1 MHQNNS
7 KIIKNETNTKKNL
20 NPKLKMIQKKL
31 PQLVCMQFT
40 QNNEQ
45 SYIRHVHTLIRFD
58 ILKNVHLSGC
68 VLTAKILKNLFNF
81 ILPKILK
88 TTNLQFL

>member
-1 MHQNNS
+1 MRQ
-7 KIIKNETNTKKNL
+7 IQKNL

-45 SYIRHVHTLIRFD
+45 SYIRHAHTLIRFD
-58 ILKNVHLSGC
+58 ILKTSICLAAC
-68 VLTAKILKNLFNF
+68 
-81 ILPKILK
+81 
-88 TTNLQFL
+88 

>member
-1 MHQNNS
+1 MRQ
-7 KIIKNETNTKKNL
+7 IQKNL

-45 SYIRHVHTLIRFD
+45 SYIRHAHTLISFD
-58 ILKNVHLSGC
+58 ILKTSICLAAC
-68 VLTAKILKNLFNF
+68 
-81 ILPKILK
+81 
-88 TTNLQFL
+88 